1 MCKLIANRIAS
12 AVSTTNVVCSSS
24 SLLRDIDTNDR
35 QQKLAWWLP
44 TAQLARR
51 ETMGTK

>member
-12 AVSTTNVVCSSS
+12 AVSTTNVVCSS